1 MKSFADNTERTWT
14 ISLTIDAAKR
24 VKGLLGVNL
33 LELEQP
39 WASPG
44 STASSPPSGSADLS
58 AEALAKAEA
67 PAKAEPLLTKLGTD
81 VILLCDVIYA
91 LVKPQADAAGVT
103 DEQFGAAL
111 GGEAIL
117 AAQTAF
123 YEELVDFFRKLGRTD
138 LAKAVDAQRR
148 VIDLTV
154 RRIETRIDRLDL
166 EAAVSQTLSEVEGS
180 ESNRGEPSTNLP
192 GSSESTPAR

>member
-1 MKSFADNTERTWT
+1 MKTFTDNAGRAWT
-14 ISLTIDAAKR
+14 VSLTIDAAKR
-24 VKGLLGVNL
+24 VKGLLDVNL
-33 LELEQP
+33 LELEAGDP
-39 WASPG
+39 
-44 STASSPPSGSADLS
+44 
-58 AEALAKAEA
+58 
-67 PAKAEPLLTKLGTD
+67 PLLTRLGTD
-81 VILLCDVIYA
+81 VILLCDVIFA

-111 GGEAIL
+111 GGEVIL

-148 VIDLTV
+148 MIDLAV

-166 EAAVSQTLSEVEGS
+166 EAAVESTL
-180 ESNRGEPSTNLP
+180 GEQSTSLPPS
-192 GSSESTPAR
+192 SASTPAP

>member
-1 MKSFADNTERTWT
+1 MKTFTDNAGRAWT
-14 ISLTIDAAKR
+14 LSLTIDAAKR
-24 VKGLLGVNL
+24 VKGLLDVNL
-33 LELEQP
+33 LELEAGDP
-39 WASPG
+39 
-44 STASSPPSGSADLS
+44 
-58 AEALAKAEA
+58 
-67 PAKAEPLLTKLGTD
+67 PLLTRLGTD
-81 VILLCDVIYA
+81 VILLCDVIFA

-111 GGEAIL
+111 GGETIL

-148 VIDLTV
+148 MIDLAV

-166 EAAVSQTLSEVEGS
+166 EAAVESTL
-180 ESNRGEPSTNLP
+180 GEPSTNLP
-192 GSSESTPAR
+192 PSSESTPAR

>member
-1 MKSFADNTERTWT
+1 MKTFTDNAGRAWT
-14 ISLTIDAAKR
+14 LSLTIDAAKR
-24 VKGLLGVNL
+24 VKGLLDVNL
-33 LELEQP
+33 LELEAGDP
-39 WASPG
+39 
-44 STASSPPSGSADLS
+44 
-58 AEALAKAEA
+58 
-67 PAKAEPLLTKLGTD
+67 PLLTKLGTD
-81 VILLCDVIYA
+81 VILLCDVIFA

-111 GGEAIL
+111 GGEVIL

-148 VIDLTV
+148 MIDLAV

-166 EAAVSQTLSEVEGS
+166 EAAVESTL
-180 ESNRGEPSTNLP
+180 GEPST
-192 GSSESTPAR
+192 SSPPSSASIPAP